1 MARERPRSHRP
12 RASALVAERRGGL
25 RRVRPLHGRDG
36 EIHQADPVHGT
47 AGSRPTPSP
56 RMAPGRASRPRLQR
70 PLTGAAG
77 CLHPAHDDE
86 RRRLPRPMVRDRS
99 AQGDDQRLG
108 DHRHVPGNPLSRDRL
123 RPPAPLHG
131 RDRRRP
137 AGVGDTAGRNRRGQ
151 RGDRERSAVVRRRD
165 PDRGPCRAHPDP
177 RRRGHGRRH
186 ELGRGSDRSGDAV
199 EPGPASDVRPARPAR
214 SPRCDRSSRTST
226 ATNTEAPAER

>member
-1 MARERPRSHRP
+1 MAGERPRSHRP

-25 RRVRPLHGRDG
+25 RRVRPPDGRDG

-56 RMAPGRASRPRLQR
+56 RMAPRRASRPRLQR
-70 PLTGAAG
+70 PFPGAAR

-108 DHRHVPGNPLSRDRL
+108 DHRHVPGNPLSGDRL
-123 RPPAPLHG
+123 RSPAPLHG

-137 AGVGDTAGRNRRGQ
+137 AGVGDTAGGNRRRQ
-151 RGDRERSAVVRRRD
+151 RGDRERSEVVRRRD
-165 PDRGPCRAHPDP
+165 PDRGPCRANPDA
-177 RRRGHGRRH
+177 RRRSHGRRH
-186 ELGRGSDRSGDAV
+186 ELGRGSDRPGDAV
-199 EPGPASDVRPARPAR
+199 EPGPAARR
-214 SPRCDRSSRTST
+214 SSGSSSPVSSIGRSSRTST
-226 ATNTEAPAER
+226 ATGTEAPAER